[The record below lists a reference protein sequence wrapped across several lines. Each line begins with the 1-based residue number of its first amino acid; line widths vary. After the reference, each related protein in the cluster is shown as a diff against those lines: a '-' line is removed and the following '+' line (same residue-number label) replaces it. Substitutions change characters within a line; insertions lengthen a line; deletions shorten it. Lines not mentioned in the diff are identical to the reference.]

1 MCVLKL
7 MCAQQLLGLVVAG
20 SNSGWWGLGCP
31 AHCSSSITLSLVTF
45 AAGFGFGALSVLD
58 LFRGQLLVQPSPVHC
73 PASASSGQPTGNP
86 RLRAYLHG

>member
-7 MCAQQLLGLVVAG
+7 MWAQQLLGLVVAG
-20 SNSGWWGLGCP
+20 SNSGCP

-45 AAGFGFGALSVLD
+45 AAGFGSGALSVLY
-58 LFRGQLLVQPSPVHC
+58 LFRGQLLVQPSPAHFS
-73 PASASSGQPTGNP
+73 ASPSSGQTTANQ